1 MADDTSYAES
11 AQALF
16 CAMADYLGRT
26 ETTKLMDIKKFPDL
40 DSLMGNKTLKG
51 AMDKSYPRIYT
62 HYKGGAKF
70 SLDEITEWLGNP
82 KNKKWYN
89 STVLI
94 AKEMMEKI
102 TLLQGNPKF
111 NIDSP
116 KFQNLYYFRGDD
128 EVMTNIEA
136 LFKIA
141 NEADVVAVGGTM
153 KFGDVNK
160 WSPAD
165 IYFGSNVAK
174 NRIKKTI
181 AEYKT
186 PKSKKAFSFTML
198 NAMMGELID
207 SGDILPLSLKQAA
220 GEVTI
225 KEVNFDR
232 SYEEKYINSLKIT
245 KIQWS
250 PYEVL
255 PFEKWKA
262 VPKTQRQPRDLQ
274 VKIAVGQ
281 VTGTLKFRHDPSGGK
296 YLAEYIPDRG
306 NAKEGQIGSANLIA
320 KVMET
325 LDTTA
330 AAKFKREYD
339 KAFLKFKD
347 EMKPLIP
354 QKAEM
359 SKINPGQDNKYNW
372 ARGNVSATTI
382 MAATGP
388 VLMDFFKS
396 KNGLKFA
403 KLVFEYSTSRSI
415 ASGKFVIA
423 K

>member
-16 CAMADYLGRT
+16 CAMADFLGKT
-26 ETTKLMDIKKFPDL
+26 ETIKLMDVKEYPDL
-40 DSLMGNKTLKG
+40 ESLMENKTLKK
-51 AMDKSYPRIYT
+51 AMDKAYPRIYT

-70 SLDEITEWLGNP
+70 SLDQITKWLGDP

-89 STVLI
+89 STILI
-94 AKEMMEKI
+94 AKKMMQEI
-102 TLLQGNPKF
+102 SS
-111 NIDSP
+111 IDSDF
-116 KFQNLYYFRGDD
+116 KNIESANFQNLYYFRGDD
-128 EVMTNIEA
+128 EVMTNIEM

-165 IYFGSNVAK
+165 IYFGSTAAK
-174 NRIKKTI
+174 AKIKATI
-181 AEYKT
+181 KEYGT
-186 PKSKKAFSFTML
+186 PKSKKAFSFMML
-198 NAMMGELID
+198 NAMMGELIN

-220 GEVTI
+220 GSVTI
-225 KEVNFDR
+225 KKVNFVR
-232 SYEEKYINSLKIT
+232 SEEEKYINSLKIT
-245 KIQWS
+245 NIIWS
-250 PYEVL
+250 PYKAL
-255 PFEKWKA
+255 PYEKFSA
-262 VPKTQRQPRDLQ
+262 TPRTQRQARDLQ

-306 NAKEGQIGSANLIA
+306 NAKEGQIGSANLIS

-339 KAFLKFKD
+339 KAFLKFKE
-347 EMKPLIP
+347 EMKPLIK
-354 QKAEM
+354 QKASM
-359 SKINPGQDNKYNW
+359 NTDKYNW

-388 VLMDFFKS
+388 VLMDFFKG

>member
-16 CAMADYLGRT
+16 CAMADYLGKS
-26 ETTKLMDIKKFPDL
+26 ETTKLMDIKKYPDL
-40 DSLMGNKTLKG
+40 DSLMENNTLKK
-51 AMDKSYPRIYT
+51 AMNKSYPRIYA

-70 SLDEITEWLGNP
+70 SLDQITEWLGDP
-82 KNKKWYN
+82 KNKKWYT

-94 AKEMMEKI
+94 AKKMMEEI
-102 TLLQGNPKF
+102 SS
-111 NIDSP
+111 IDSDF
-116 KFQNLYYFRGDD
+116 KDIESADFQNLYYFRGDD

-165 IYFGSNVAK
+165 IYFGSKKAK
-174 NRIKKTI
+174 STIKATI
-181 AEYKT
+181 KEYNT
-186 PKSKKAFSFTML
+186 PKSKKAFSFTLL
-198 NAMMGELID
+198 NGMIGDLID
-207 SGDILPLSLKQAA
+207 SGDLLPLSLKQAA
-220 GEVTI
+220 SSVTI
-225 KEVNFDR
+225 KEVNFVR
-232 SYEEKYINSLKIT
+232 SDEEKYINSLKIKDIVWT
-245 KIQWS
+245 
-250 PYEVL
+250 PYKVL

-262 VPKTQRQPRDLQ
+262 TPKKQARDLQ
-274 VKIAVGQ
+274 VKISVGP
-281 VTGTLKFRHDPSGGK
+281 VTGTLKFRHDPSSKK
-296 YLAEYIPDRG
+296 YAAEYIPDRG
-306 NAKEGQIGSANLIA
+306 NAREGQIGSADLIS

-347 EMKPLIP
+347 EMKTLTP
-354 QKAEM
+354 QKQAL
-359 SKINPGQDNKYNW
+359 SKINPGKYNKFNW

-388 VLMDFFKS
+388 VLMEFFKS